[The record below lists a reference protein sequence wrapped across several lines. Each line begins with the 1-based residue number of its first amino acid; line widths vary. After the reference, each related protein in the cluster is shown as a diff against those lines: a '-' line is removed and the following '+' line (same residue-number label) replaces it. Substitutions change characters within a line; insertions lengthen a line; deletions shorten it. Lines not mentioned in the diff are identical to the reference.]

1 MTGASVNDTVPA
13 DELICGDEAAVY
25 ADAAYHTLRREQELT
40 ERGIEAHLMRRGN
53 KHHTLSEADKQRN
66 KAIGSTAARS
76 SRCSAG

>member
-25 ADAAYHTLRREQELT
+25 ADAPYHTLRREQELT
-40 ERGIEAHLMRRGN
+40 ERGIEAAAAN
-53 KHHTLSEADKQRN
+53 KHHALSEADKQRN